1 MLESVQASEGDP
13 TCPRVD
19 QVGPFRVVRQL
30 GRGSSGVI
38 ELARHVETGET
49 VALKRIA
56 EPRAE
61 AIAGLRREIYALRQL
76 SHPGVVRIVAD
87 GLTPTGPWYAMESL
101 APLPWMVGLCE
112 RRPTAAELDQR
123 QAAVLRA
130 AGQLAETLDY
140 IHRAGIVHGD
150 VKPANILARTN
161 GQTVLVDFGL
171 SWQQRR
177 APSRAALDDIVP
189 LGGTAHYIAP
199 ERISGEPIDARTD
212 LYAFGCIL
220 YEWLTGAPPFASAD
234 GGEVLLGHLTAS
246 VRPPSEWI
254 AAIPPALEQLI
265 LALLAKSPRDRVG
278 HAVDVLA
285 VFAELGI
292 VSRAAAMPARATQL
306 YPPNVAGRDETLAEI
321 ATAVDALTRGS
332 GGHIV
337 IQGESGIGKTH
348 LVAEAARR
356 CRDQV
361 RVVTATCSR
370 LGSDPHSTDAAAL
383 HAFQPLLRA
392 LADHCVGG
400 DDGTSARILGDD
412 AAELASYEP
421 ALAPF
426 ARAGTPLRRAAEFG
440 SAARDRLFSTLRRV
454 LARYVAE
461 SPTVFILDD
470 LQWADELSLA
480 FLQSL
485 TRQWFAATRLLVL
498 TTIRSE
504 EIAADALPAVAG
516 AATRTFTLGGLDTS
530 TLGTVVADMLAVRE
544 MPQSV
549 VDLLARQSAGNPFYI
564 GEVLRTALEVG
575 LLVRVPGPRPG
586 IDAAADFAPDALRS
600 LALPQTLHGL
610 VARRIDGLSAAGRA
624 VAEAA
629 SILGRSSAI
638 ERIHAVT
645 ELVETEVFSGL
656 SELLARQIMETPA
669 PGVVSFVHDQ
679 LAEVAY
685 QGLGPEQRR
694 IGHRRAARSFEEDRE
709 TAPAGRSAVL
719 AHHWRRAEAY
729 PQELRYRLAAAPEA
743 FDATAFVEARRHW
756 QRALDLADTGTGLEG
771 HEVAHAERADWESWL
786 ARSEFALG
794 NLDQACEHAGRT
806 MLRLGLRLPRSR
818 PGWVLLCIREVLVQM
833 GHLLGAIRSVRSGAA
848 RRTALAHAARSGAL
862 LTHRYYYLDDT
873 PAFLASALLAVNRAE
888 RAGVETEVPRAYLP
902 LALITRML
910 GMERLYR
917 RYFAL
922 AQLGGEALLDRNERA
937 YTLTAESVAHATFGR
952 FDAAHEP
959 AQKAFELIRSDETSF
974 VRELV
979 VVMQGHLAFYGGRI
993 VEAMGWYA
1001 QVEEMARRRRH
1012 PQAIPWGLFS
1022 QARCLH
1028 ALGRF
1033 DEALPRIDE
1042 ARSMLAARPELQ
1054 SETYLYGLLASTLW
1068 HLGRPAE
1075 ALARADE
1082 ALERMRRAGAVG
1094 FTADEGYAL
1103 ALRVYL
1109 RAWEA
1114 GDATVAP
1121 RVRALMRLSRQF
1133 MRMVPA
1139 ARPHLLLRVGEYEE
1153 RRGRRRAARLAY
1165 QESVAHAAD
1174 FRMPRHAM
1182 LAHLALAAS
1191 ASNEAESAHH
1201 HAHADAC
1208 CPPDLRPQFA
1218 NCRARDW

>member
-1 MLESVQASEGDP
+1 MRPEAETATRSRE
-13 TCPRVD
+13 R
-19 QVGPFRVVRQL
+19 VGPFEIL
-30 GRGSSGVI
+30 GRLGSGAEGVI
-38 ELARHVETGET
+38 ELAYHAQTGET

-56 EPRAE
+56 EPRGE

-87 GLTPTGPWYAMESL
+87 GLTPAGPWYAMERL
-101 APLPWMVGLCE
+101 EPLPWIAAHRKHE
-112 RRPTAAELDQR
+112 PTAAERRQR
-123 QAAVLRA
+123 QAAALHS
-130 AGQLAETLDY
+130 AGQIAEALDY
-140 IHRAGIVHGD
+140 VHRAGIVHGD
-150 VKPANILARTN
+150 LKPANILSRAN
-161 GQTVLVDFGL
+161 GQSVLVDFGL

-189 LGGTAHYIAP
+189 LGGTAHYMAP

-212 LYAFGCIL
+212 LYGFGCIL
-220 YEWLTGAPPFASAD
+220 YEWLTGTPPFANSD
-234 GGEVLLGHLTAS
+234 GTDVLLRQLTAP
-246 VRPPSEWI
+246 VRPPSELVDGV
-254 AAIPPALEQLI
+254 PPALEELI
-265 LALLAKSPRDRVG
+265 LALLAKSPHDRVG
-278 HAVDVLA
+278 HAIDVLA
-285 VFAELGI
+285 VFADLGI
-292 VSRAAAMPARATQL
+292 VSRASATSARATQL
-306 YPPNVAGRDETLAEI
+306 YPPTVAGRDDTLDEI
-321 ATAVDALTRGS
+321 AAAVEALAQGT
-332 GGHIV
+332 GGHIT

-356 CRDQV
+356 CRDRV
-361 RVVTATCSR
+361 SVVTATCSR
-370 LGSDPHSTDAAAL
+370 LGGEPHSIDAVAL

-392 LADHCVGG
+392 VADHCVGA
-400 DDGTSARILGDD
+400 DEGTAERILGTS
-412 AAELASYEP
+412 AAELAPYEP
-421 ALAPF
+421 TLAPF
-426 ARAGTPLRRAAEFG
+426 AHVGAPAPRTADLG
-440 SAARDRLFSTLRRV
+440 STARDRLFSSLRRV
-454 LARYVAE
+454 LASYAAE
-461 SPTVFILDD
+461 RPTVFIIDD
-470 LQWADELSLA
+470 MQWADELSLA

-485 TRQWFAATRLLVL
+485 TREWFASTRLLMI

-504 EIAADALPAVAG
+504 EASSDALSALAD
-516 AATRTFTLGGLDTS
+516 AATRVFTLSGLDTS
-530 TLGTVVADMLAVRE
+530 TLEGVVADMLAVRE
-544 MPQSV
+544 MPRAV

-586 IDAAADFAPDALRS
+586 IDAAEEFAPDALRS

-610 VARRIDGLSAAGRA
+610 VARRLDGLSAAGRA

-629 SILGRSSAI
+629 SILGRKSAI

-645 ELVETEVFSGL
+645 ELVEADVFSGI
-656 SELLARQIMETPA
+656 SELLACQIMETPE
-669 PGVVSFVHDQ
+669 PGLVSFVHDQ

-694 IGHRRAARSFEEDRE
+694 VGHRRAAHSFAADRE
-709 TAPAGRSAVL
+709 SAPAGRAAVL
-719 AHHWRRAEAY
+719 AHHWRRAEDF
-729 PQELRYRLAAAPEA
+729 PQELRHRLVAAPEA

-756 QRALDLADTGTGLEG
+756 QRALDLADDGTLLDE
-771 HEVAHAERADWESWL
+771 HEVAHATRADWESWL
-786 ARSEFALG
+786 ARTEFALG

-806 MLRLGLRLPRSR
+806 MLRLGFRLPRSR
-818 PGWVLLCIREVLVQM
+818 PGWILLCIRETLVQM
-833 GHLLGAIRSVRSGAA
+833 GHLLGAIRTERLGAA
-848 RRTALAHAARSGAL
+848 QRTALAHTARSGAL
-862 LTHRYYYLDDT
+862 LTHRYYYVDDT

-888 RAGVETEVPRAYLP
+888 RARVETEVPRAYLP

-952 FDAAHEP
+952 FDAAREP
-959 AQKAFELIRSDETSF
+959 AQRAFELIRSDETSF

-979 VVMQGHLAFYGGRI
+979 VVMQGHLAFYGGHI

-1028 ALGRF
+1028 ALRRF
-1033 DEALPRIDE
+1033 DEALPRIED
-1042 ARSMLAARPELQ
+1042 ARAMLAARPELQ

-1068 HLGRPAE
+1068 HLGRPTE
-1075 ALARADE
+1075 ALLRADE
-1082 ALERMRRAGAVG
+1082 ALERMQRAGAVG

-1121 RVRALMRLSRQF
+1121 RARALIRLSRQF

-1139 ARPHLLLRVGEYEE
+1139 ARPHLLLRIGEYEE
-1153 RRGRRRAARLAY
+1153 IRGRIHAARRAYRKSA
-1165 QESVAHAAD
+1165 EVAEGFH
-1174 FRMPRHAM
+1174 MPRHAM

-1191 ASNEAESAHH
+1191 VPSEARSAQHR
-1201 HAHADAC
+1201 AQADGL

-1218 NCRARDW
+1218 TYSARDW